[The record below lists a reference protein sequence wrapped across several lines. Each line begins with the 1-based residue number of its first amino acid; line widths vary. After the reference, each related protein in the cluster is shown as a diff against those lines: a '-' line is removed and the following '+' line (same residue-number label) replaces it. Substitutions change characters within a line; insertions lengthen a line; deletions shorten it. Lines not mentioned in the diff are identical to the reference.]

1 MKKVLFVTCLLIM
14 AFSVSMLSAAAEE
27 ESGQEKLIIGF
38 SQGTMNHPWRVA
50 MVEGNKTYAA
60 ENYPEVEL
68 IVTDGQNNSSK
79 QVADVESLM
88 ARGIDVL
95 IISPL
100 TAEAL
105 TGVVGRV
112 MDEGIKVVTLD
123 RKVNIP
129 VDLHVGGENRPIG
142 TYAAAWL
149 NEKLGGT
156 GNIIEIG
163 GTAGASATV
172 DRHEGFHDQLA
183 EYAGL
188 NVLATQ
194 YCDYLREPAMGF
206 MEDMLQRYG
215 SGEINAVYAHN
226 DEMAMGAYKA
236 IEAAGREDE
245 VLIIGVDG
253 QNSAID
259 SIADGTMDLTI
270 TYPFCAPEG
279 IMYAY
284 KLAVGGN
291 LSSEIVLENQPIDS
305 SNVAEWIG
313 KGF

>member
-1 MKKVLFVTCLLIM
+1 MKKVLVVTCLLIM

-27 ESGQEKLIIGF
+27 ETGQEKLIIGF

-142 TYAAAWL
+142 TYAATWL

-215 SGEINAVYAHN
+215 SG
-226 DEMAMGAYKA
+226 YKA